1 LVPLN
6 FSVVVAPLEIDVD
19 LYLFNRRDRILAVD
33 FFHYFSAMPLDAL
46 VAMRL
51 TRGSVTLFR
60 QIRYSP
66 SDLLYVKVVED
77 TLVHSASEM

>member
-1 LVPLN
+1 
-6 FSVVVAPLEIDVD
+6 
-19 LYLFNRRDRILAVD
+19 
-33 FFHYFSAMPLDAL
+33 MPLDAL